1 MPAGPVSYRA
11 PHGVHP
17 TRMLIRNVLLSRIQK
32 GEVTLQF
39 RRWRRPTVKT
49 GGTLRT
55 AIGVLAID
63 AVEVVAL
70 SAITP
75 GEAQAAGYET
85 LAALRAQLAEGDG
98 LVYRVRLRYAGADPR
113 AKLRQQASIDPGERD
128 ALQQKLARLDA
139 RSRHGNW
146 TWQTLRAIDKH
157 PGLHSQD
164 LADLLGF
171 ERMWL
176 KAQVRKLKELG
187 LTESLE
193 VGYRLA
199 PRGGALLREG

>member
-1 MPAGPVSYRA
+1 
-11 PHGVHP
+11 
-17 TRMLIRNVLLSRIQK
+17 MLIRNVLLSRIQK

-55 AIGVLAID
+55 AVGVLAID

-70 SAITP
+70 SSITA
-75 GEAQAAGYET
+75 GEAQAAGHET
-85 LAALRAQLAEGDG
+85 LAALRAQLGEGDG
-98 LVYRVRLRYAGADPR
+98 QVYRVRLRFAGADPR
-113 AKLRQQASIDPGERD
+113 TRLRQQASLGAGEGE
-128 ALQQKLARLDA
+128 ALREKLARLDA
-139 RSRHGNW
+139 RSRHGPW
-146 TWQTLRAIDKH
+146 AWQTLRAIARH

-193 VGYRLA
+193 VGYRIS
-199 PRGGALLREG
+199 PRGTALLREG